1 MRIIDNKQLEDVLSI
16 DQPTLPPLVSD
27 KADRRKTWS
36 NHPSVENNSKL
47 ASKGNENRRA
57 STIAPN
63 RKDSSWSSAF
73 KRMST
78 LSWSSSRPSS
88 TYSTT
93 PTKEIDEPKSMSSSP
108 SASSSTCREETL
120 QKRTSV
126 DIGIPNL

>member
-1 MRIIDNKQLEDVLSI
+1 
-16 DQPTLPPLVSD
+16 
-27 KADRRKTWS
+27 
-36 NHPSVENNSKL
+36 
-47 ASKGNENRRA
+47 
-57 STIAPN
+57 
-63 RKDSSWSSAF
+63 
-73 KRMST
+73 MST